1 MRRECGHSHTSELR
15 RNANAECR
23 VPNQAKANHAACIA
37 QRPHTCGCG
46 LAEGRDVGE
55 LVEGRS
61 VGGLVEGKSVGESV
75 EGRNVGE
82 NVEGRT
88 VGEFVF
94 CTASTAAVHTRL
106 E

>member
-1 MRRECGHSHTSELR
+1 
-15 RNANAECR
+15 
-23 VPNQAKANHAACIA
+23 
-37 QRPHTCGCG
+37 
-46 LAEGRDVGE
+46 
-55 LVEGRS
+55 

-94 CTASTAAVHTRL
+94 CTASRAAVHNRL